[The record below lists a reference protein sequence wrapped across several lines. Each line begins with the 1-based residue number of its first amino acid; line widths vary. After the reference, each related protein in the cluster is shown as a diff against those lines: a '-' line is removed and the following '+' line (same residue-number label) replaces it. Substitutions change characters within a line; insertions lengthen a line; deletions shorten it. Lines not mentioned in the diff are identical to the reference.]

1 MMVVTNMVKL
11 SSLSIAKASL
21 GTPGTPQSTKKLA
34 SVTGTGTVARN
45 PSLPQFPRTPRSQEP
60 QSSSKPIYL
69 IQPDEGNVSSY
80 VIDEEK
86 SVDVKAS
93 DFIRKVHE
101 KNRYD
106 SSETSDFSLHLM
118 PPPPRVFM

>member
-21 GTPGTPQSTKKLA
+21 GTPGTPQSTKKLS
-34 SVTGTGTVARN
+34 SVTGTATVARN
-45 PSLPQFPRTPRSQEP
+45 LSVSQFPRAPRSQEP

-69 IQPDEGNVSSY
+69 IQPDEGNVSWY
-80 VIDEEK
+80 VKEEK

-101 KNRYD
+101 KNRYA
-106 SSETSDFSLHLM
+106 SSETSDFSPYLM
-118 PPPPRVFM
+118 PPPPRAFM

>member
-34 SVTGTGTVARN
+34 SVAGTATVARN
-45 PSLPQFPRTPRSQEP
+45 SSLPQFPRTPRSQEP

-80 VIDEEK
+80 IIDEEK

-106 SSETSDFSLHLM
+106 SSETSDFSPHLM